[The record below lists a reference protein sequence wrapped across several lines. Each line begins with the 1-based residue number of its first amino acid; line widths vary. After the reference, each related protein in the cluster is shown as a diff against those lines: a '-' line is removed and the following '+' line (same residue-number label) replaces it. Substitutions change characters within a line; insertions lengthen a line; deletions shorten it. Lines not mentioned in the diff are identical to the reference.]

1 MEILFAVLGVLLV
14 GLAVVD
20 ALWTALWV
28 DGSAGPVT
36 GRVTT
41 WLWKATL
48 AVFGRR
54 RHRALSVFGPL
65 VLVVTLLQWILL
77 LWTGWVLLF
86 ASDPDSLQRSG
97 GPGTAGW
104 SGRIWYVGYTMY
116 TVGNGDFIP
125 ADGVWQVMSGLVAL
139 TGMSL
144 VTLAVTYLLSVVSAV
159 VGKRAF
165 ASQVAGLGRSGEEF
179 VLSGWN
185 GHDLHPLD
193 RQLTDL
199 SSQLSRL
206 SEQYLSYPVLQY
218 YHAASPGK
226 SPVKA
231 AAVLQD
237 ALLLMTEGVHPDQ
250 RPDPAALRTAR
261 SSVATFVDAAVEA
274 ASIDTAPEAPPP
286 PGLAALRERGLH
298 TVADE
303 EFAAAVAEQADRRRG
318 MLGLVRG
325 DGWNWEE

>member
-1 MEILFAVLGVLLV
+1 MEILFAVVGLLLV
-14 GLAVVD
+14 GLTIID

-41 WLWKATL
+41 WLWKGTL

-54 RHRALSVFGPL
+54 RHRRLSVFGPL
-65 VLVVTLLQWILL
+65 VLVLTVLQWIVL
-77 LWTGWVLLF
+77 LWAGWVCLF
-86 ASDPDSLQRSG
+86 ASDPDALMRSG
-97 GPGTAGW
+97 GPGTADW
-104 SGRIWYVGYTMY
+104 TGRIWFVGYTMF
-116 TVGNGDFIP
+116 TVGNGDFVP
-125 ADGVWQVMSGLVAL
+125 ADGLWQVVSGLVAL

-144 VTLAVTYLLSVVSAV
+144 ITLAVTYLLSVVSAV

-185 GHDLHPLD
+185 GRNLHPLD

-206 SEQYLSYPVLQY
+206 TEQYLSYPVLQY
-218 YHAASPGK
+218 YHAASPDK

-231 AAVLQD
+231 AAVLDD
-237 ALLLMTEGVHPDQ
+237 ALLLMTAGVPADQ

-261 SSVATFVDAAVEA
+261 SSVRTFLQDAQEA
-274 ASIDTAPEAPPP
+274 ASIDAAPAAPPAP
-286 PGLAALRERGLH
+286 RLSALREQGVP

-303 EFAAAVAEQADRRRG
+303 QFTAAVAEQADRRRT